1 MTQGQRAQLLE
12 MKKSLA
18 LREQDLGYAKRQIEQ
33 LKSQLQGLQSTDIQ
47 QKLAQLDEEK
57 NALLDYIEEIEAK
70 KADADSLREQMLVM

>member
-47 QKLAQLDEEK
+47 
-57 NALLDYIEEIEAK
+57 
-70 KADADSLREQMLVM
+70 